1 MDFLSAGV
9 GRVPV
14 RVRVCVCM
22 CVCARWV
29 TTPMHAGLAN
39 VDRAL
44 YSIHYRFS
52 FDVDISSAR

>member
-44 YSIHYRFS
+44 YSSIIGFPLMSIY
-52 FDVDISSAR
+52 SSVR